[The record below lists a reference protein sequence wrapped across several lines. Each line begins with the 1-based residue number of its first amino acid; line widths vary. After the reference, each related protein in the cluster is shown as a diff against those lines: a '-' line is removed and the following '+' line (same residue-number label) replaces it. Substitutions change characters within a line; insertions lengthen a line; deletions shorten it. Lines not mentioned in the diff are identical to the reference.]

1 MALGKKMKRNMAQ
14 KAFLC
19 RMKRERKTERK
30 VNKQF
35 CTDETKKKRFRSDCD
50 SASGGVGSGST
61 AV

>member
-1 MALGKKMKRNMAQ
+1 MAQ

-35 CTDETKKKRFRSDCD
+35 CTDETKKKDSGLIVILPLGVLTLVAQQCD
-50 SASGGVGSGST
+50 SI
-61 AV
+61 